1 MSATLEDT
9 ANAPIRYVGSR
20 PLTKEDEEY
29 ALNLR
34 MAFQPSTM
42 SECRLTPGNIEV
54 RSNNSFSEL
63 SKYKKAF
70 RRR

>member
-42 SECRLTPGNIEV
+42 SECRLTPRKKRMSGND
-54 RSNNSFSEL
+54 SFSNL
-63 SKYKKAF
+63 SKYKNAF
-70 RRR
+70 RRG

>member
-9 ANAPIRYVGSR
+9 ANASIRYVGSR

-42 SECRLTPGNIEV
+42 SECRLTTGIKRV

-63 SKYKKAF
+63 SKYKNAF